1 MSGGVD
7 SSVSAALLK
16 KQGFEVEGVFMK
28 FWSEPESKDPESV
41 CRQNLC
47 CSKEAEEAARQVAE
61 KLGIPFKV
69 LDFSREFKKEV
80 VDYFLAEQKKGRTPN
95 PCVVCNKK
103 IKFGLL
109 FDYAQK
115 MKADFLASGHY
126 VDKIKSK
133 GVFKIKKAKD
143 QSKDQTYFLYR
154 LNQKQLSKLIFPA
167 GDILKE
173 DIYKIAK
180 KLKLPYWRAESF
192 DLCFARSGAESF
204 VKKYLKLVPGEIR
217 NLDGEILGRHEGLAI
232 YTIGQRKRIPVAQG
246 PWRGGKKDER
256 KNILF
261 VSNDE
266 KDLYSS
272 ELKMARV
279 NWTSGQAPEFPLRA
293 DVKIRYKSKPARAMI
308 EPIDKSAKKLK
319 VKFSKPQFAATP
331 GQSAVFYK
339 GKELLGGGVIE

>member
-1 MSGGVD
+1 MNKPVKKVIIAMSGGVD

-143 QSKDQTYFLYR
+143 QS
-154 LNQKQLSKLIFPA
+154 

-246 PWRGGKKDER
+246 PWRVVKKDER